1 MGIQCD
7 ANKLLQVT
15 AVVAKAEIRR
25 LLCHGGGEPHF
36 FIVLPEHQHATWQNV
51 WICGIKQGYFGS
63 VVMSKY
69 TSPVVLTKSGKMWAY
84 YTLCLRLWFSVDDKP
99 FRQRMLSNLLIVPLY
114 SPDKN
119 WVFLPNHSTN
129 QQLYQHMGTS
139 ETLSAF
145 VSTLEKTRLGGVRVG
160 SFLSCNLE
168 WDYQRCEHFRQQR
181 EKHFVRAAAVEVWQ
195 KRYGYI
201 SPFLKMI
208 RDWER
213 YYDSDNSI

>member
-1 MGIQCD
+1 MYNKVVGIQCD

-160 SFLSCNLE
+160 SFYPVIWSEIISGANIS
-168 WDYQRCEHFRQQR
+168 DSR
-181 EKHFVRAAAVEVWQ
+181 EKNILSELLLLRFD
-195 KRYGYI
+195 KRGMGTFHP
-201 SPFLKMI
+201 SWK
-208 RDWER
+208 W
-213 YYDSDNSI
+213 

>member
-1 MGIQCD
+1 MEGVSHISLSFFLSINTQHDRMSEFVESSKTTLVQLSWVSSLHPVPLSVIQCW
-7 ANKLLQVT
+7 
-15 AVVAKAEIRR
+15 
-25 LLCHGGGEPHF
+25 
-36 FIVLPEHQHATWQNV
+36 WQA
-51 WICGIKQGYFGS
+51 I
-63 VVMSKY
+63 
-69 TSPVVLTKSGKMWAY
+69 
-84 YTLCLRLWFSVDDKP
+84 
-99 FRQRMLSNLLIVPLY
+99 LSNLLIVPVY

-145 VSTLEKTRLGGVRVG
+145 VSTLEKTRLRGVRVA